1 MGDIFISEFLELG
14 EALEERGVFDS
25 IINRD
30 SHFFINILRL
40 KKATTPEFLH
50 ITDFI
55 SRLENDPFDVNTL
68 INYGVTTEEVAGR
81 LSSIFI

>member
-1 MGDIFISEFLELG
+1 MKWKWKEPKDYRLLVLRIIVEMNV
-14 EALEERGVFDS
+14 ERTEDLPATV
-25 IINRD
+25 
-30 SHFFINILRL
+30 L
-40 KKATTPEFLH
+40 KD

-55 SRLENDPFDVNTL
+55 SKLENDPFDVNTL

>member
-1 MGDIFISEFLELG
+1 MNV
-14 EALEERGVFDS
+14 ERTEDLPATV
-25 IINRD
+25 
-30 SHFFINILRL
+30 L
-40 KKATTPEFLH
+40 KD

-55 SRLENDPFDVNTL
+55 SKLENDPFDVNTL